1 MRLLLFTQLAFCCA
15 TLRVKLAA
23 IAPCTSFYLGFSN
36 VMSVS
41 GLNRIEK
48 IAAFSLASVFG
59 VRMLGLFMILP
70 VFAIYGEQLAGYSPI
85 WLGLAI
91 GAYGLTQ
98 ALLQIP
104 MGMLSDKFGRKPV
117 ILAGL
122 VVFLIGSIVAAMSDT
137 IYGVVLG
144 RAIQGMGAI
153 ASAILALAA
162 DLSREEQ
169 RPKVMATIGM
179 FIGLS
184 FTLAMILGPIVAD
197 AVGLSG
203 LFWFIGFLT
212 ILAMAMIQFMVPNS
226 VNKAPVGDSVALPA
240 QLTRLIRHPQLS
252 RLNCGVFILHMALT
266 ACFVTLPKQF
276 VASGLAL
283 EHHWQIYLP
292 ALLGSFCLMV
302 PFMIF
307 AIKKQKEK
315 PMFSAAIALLA
326 LALFSLWILPLGIW
340 SLVLSVVLFFTAFN
354 YLEATMPSILSRIAP
369 AGLKGSVMGVYS
381 SSQFLGA
388 FVGGIVGGYIASQ
401 YGENTIFLVMAVV
414 ALIWLLISFG
424 MKPLKKS
431 KSFSFAT
438 NISGEEEAEKMAEQ
452 LINMPGVIEATLV
465 HTEAVA
471 YLKVDEKTVDLLAVK
486 ALLQG

>member
-1 MRLLLFTQLAFCCA
+1 
-15 TLRVKLAA
+15 
-23 IAPCTSFYLGFSN
+23 
-36 VMSVS
+36 MSVS

-48 IAAFSLASVFG
+48 KAAFSLASVFG

-70 VFAIYGEQLAGYSPI
+70 VFAIYGEQLTGYSPM

-104 MGMLSDKFGRKPV
+104 MGILSDKFGRKPV

-122 VVFLIGSIVAAMSDT
+122 VVFLIGSVIAAMSDT

-144 RAIQGMGAI
+144 RAVQGMGAI

-179 FIGLS
+179 CIGLS

-197 AVGLSG
+197 VFGLSG
-203 LFWFIGFLT
+203 LFWFTGLLT
-212 ILAMAMIQFMVPNS
+212 IIAMFMIQFMVPNS
-226 VNKAPVGDSVALPA
+226 VNKAPRGDSVALPA
-240 QLTRLIRHPQLS
+240 QILTLIRHPQLS
-252 RLNCGVFILHMALT
+252 RLNWGVFILHMALT

-276 VASGLAL
+276 IASGLAL
-283 EHHWQIYLP
+283 ENHWQIYLP
-292 ALLGSFCLMV
+292 TLLGSFFLMV
-302 PFMIF
+302 PFMII
-307 AIKKQKEK
+307 AINKQKET
-315 PMFSAAIALLA
+315 PMFSAAVTLLTV
-326 LALFSLWILPLGIW
+326 ALFSLWLLPTGFW
-340 SLVLSVVLFFTAFN
+340 SLVLSMVLFFTAFN

-388 FVGGIVGGYIASQ
+388 FVGGILGGFIASQ
-401 YGENTIFLVMAVV
+401 YGEQTIFLVMAIASLV
-414 ALIWLLISFG
+414 WLLLTFG
-424 MKPLKKS
+424 MQKLKKS

-438 NISGEEEAEKMAEQ
+438 SITCEQEAEQMAEQ

-471 YLKVDEKTVDLLAVK
+471 YLKVDEKSVDLLAVK

>member
-1 MRLLLFTQLAFCCA
+1 
-15 TLRVKLAA
+15 
-23 IAPCTSFYLGFSN
+23 
-36 VMSVS
+36 MSVS

-48 IAAFSLASVFG
+48 KAAFSLASVFG

-70 VFAIYGEQLAGYSPI
+70 VFAIYGEQLTGYSPM

-98 ALLQIP
+98 ALLQIL
-104 MGMLSDKFGRKPV
+104 MGILSDKFGRKPV

-122 VVFLIGSIVAAMSDT
+122 VVFLIGSVIAAMSDT

-144 RAIQGMGAI
+144 RAVQGMGAI

-179 FIGLS
+179 CIGLS

-197 AVGLSG
+197 VFGLSG
-203 LFWFIGFLT
+203 LFWFTGLLT
-212 ILAMAMIQFMVPNS
+212 IIAMFMIQFMVPNS
-226 VNKAPVGDSVALPA
+226 VNKAPRGDSVALPA
-240 QLTRLIRHPQLS
+240 QILTLIRHPQLS
-252 RLNCGVFILHMALT
+252 RLNWGVFILHMALT

-276 VASGLAL
+276 IASGLAL
-283 EHHWQIYLP
+283 ENHWQIYLP
-292 ALLGSFCLMV
+292 TLLGSFFLMV
-302 PFMIF
+302 PFMII
-307 AIKKQKEK
+307 AIKKQKET
-315 PMFSAAIALLA
+315 PMFSAAVTLLTV
-326 LALFSLWILPLGIW
+326 ALFSLWLLPTGFW
-340 SLVLSVVLFFTAFN
+340 SLVLSMVLFFTAFN

-388 FVGGIVGGYIASQ
+388 FVGGILGGFIASQ
-401 YGENTIFLVMAVV
+401 YGEQTIFLVMAIASLV
-414 ALIWLLISFG
+414 WLLLTFG
-424 MKPLKKS
+424 MQKLKKS

-438 NISGEEEAEKMAEQ
+438 SITCEQEAEQMAEQ

-471 YLKVDEKTVDLLAVK
+471 YLKVDEKSVDLLAVK

>member
-1 MRLLLFTQLAFCCA
+1 
-15 TLRVKLAA
+15 
-23 IAPCTSFYLGFSN
+23 
-36 VMSVS
+36 MSLS

-48 IAAFSLASVFG
+48 KAAFSLASVFG

-70 VFAIYGEQLAGYSPI
+70 VFAIYGEQLAGYSPL

-104 MGMLSDKFGRKPV
+104 MGILSDKYGRKPV

-122 VVFLIGSIVAAMSDT
+122 VVFLIGSVVAAMSTT

-162 DLSREEQ
+162 DLTREEQ

-184 FTLAMILGPIVAD
+184 FTFAMILGPIVAD
-197 AVGLSG
+197 FFGLSG
-203 LFWFIGFLT
+203 LFWFTGFLT
-212 ILAMAMIQFMVPNS
+212 ILAMLMIQFMVPYS
-226 VNKAPVGDSVALPA
+226 INKAPRGDSVALPE
-240 QLTRLIRHPQLS
+240 QIVKLIRHPQLS
-252 RLNCGVFILHMALT
+252 RLNWGVFILHMALT

-283 EHHWQIYLP
+283 ENHWQIYLP
-292 ALLGSFCLMV
+292 TLLGSFFLMV

-307 AIKKQKEK
+307 AMKKEQEK
-315 PMFSAAIALLA
+315 PMFSAAVALLS
-326 LALFSLWILPLGIW
+326 LALFLLWLLPTGFW
-340 SLVLSVVLFFTAFN
+340 SLVLSVVMFFTAFN
-354 YLEATMPSILSRIAP
+354 YLEATLPSILSRIAP
-369 AGLKGSVMGVYS
+369 AGVKGSAMGIYS

-388 FVGGIVGGYIASQ
+388 FVGGIVGGLVASS
-401 YGENTIFLVMAVV
+401 YGEQTIFLVMAI
-414 ALIWLLISFG
+414 ASLIWLVLSFG
-424 MKPLKKS
+424 MKKLKKS
-431 KSFSFAT
+431 KNFSLVT
-438 NISGEEEAEKMAEQ
+438 NISCEDKADEIAEL

-465 HTEAVA
+465 QDDVGNSSEKSVAVA
-471 YLKVDEKTVDLLAVK
+471 YLKVDDKIVDLLAIK
-486 ALLQG
+486 ALLHQGA

>member
-1 MRLLLFTQLAFCCA
+1 M
-15 TLRVKLAA
+15 
-23 IAPCTSFYLGFSN
+23 SF
-36 VMSVS
+36 S
-41 GLNRIEK
+41 GLNHIEK
-48 IAAFSLASVFG
+48 KAAFSLASIFG

-70 VFAIYGEQLAGYSPI
+70 VFAIYGVQLAGYSPV

-104 MGMLSDKFGRKPV
+104 MGILSDKFGRKPV

-122 VVFLIGSIVAAMSDT
+122 LVFLLGSVIAALSDS

-184 FTLAMILGPIVAD
+184 FTVAMVLGPIIAGGF
-197 AVGLSG
+197 GLSG
-203 LFWFIGFLT
+203 LFWFIALLT
-212 ILAMAMIQFMVPNS
+212 LVAMALMQFMVPSS
-226 VNKAPVGDSVALPA
+226 VNKAPRGDNVALPA
-240 QLTRLIRHPQLS
+240 QISRFILHPQLS
-252 RLNCGVFILHMALT
+252 RLNWGVFILHMALT

-276 VASGLAL
+276 VASGLSL
-283 EHHWQIYLP
+283 DNHWQVYLP
-292 ALLGSFCLMV
+292 ALLGSFLLMV

-315 PMFSAAIALLA
+315 PMFSAAIALLLAA
-326 LALFSLWILPLGIW
+326 LILLWCLPSGFW

-369 AGLKGSVMGVYS
+369 AGFKGSVMGVYS

-388 FVGGIVGGYIASQ
+388 FVGGIVGGMIASE
-401 YGENTIFLVMAVV
+401 YGEQAIFLVMAIVSC
-414 ALIWLLISFG
+414 IWLLISFG
-424 MKPLKKS
+424 MQPLKKS
-431 KSFSFAT
+431 KSFSFTT
-438 NISGEEEAEKMAEQ
+438 NISCENQAQKVAEQ
-452 LINMPGVIEATLV
+452 LITMPGVIEATLV

-471 YLKVDEKTVDLLAVK
+471 YLKVDDKIVDLTAVK
-486 ALLQG
+486 SLLRD

>member
-1 MRLLLFTQLAFCCA
+1 
-15 TLRVKLAA
+15 
-23 IAPCTSFYLGFSN
+23 
-36 VMSVS
+36 MSVS
-41 GLNRIEK
+41 GLNHIEK
-48 IAAFSLASVFG
+48 KAAFSLASIFG

-70 VFAIYGEQLAGYSPI
+70 VFAIYGVQLTGYSPI

-104 MGMLSDKFGRKPV
+104 MGILSDKFGRKPV

-122 VVFLIGSIVAAMSDT
+122 LIFFLGSVIAATSDS

-153 ASAILALAA
+153 ASTILALAA

-184 FTLAMILGPIVAD
+184 FTIAMVLGPIIAD
-197 AVGLSG
+197 SFGLSG
-203 LFWFIGFLT
+203 LFWFIALLT
-212 ILAMAMIQFMVPNS
+212 LVAMALMQFMVPSS
-226 VNKAPVGDSVALPA
+226 VNKAPRGDNVALPA
-240 QLTRLIRHPQLS
+240 QISRFILHPQLS
-252 RLNCGVFILHMALT
+252 RLNWGVFILHMALT

-276 VASGLAL
+276 VASGLSL
-283 EHHWQIYLP
+283 DNHWQVYLP
-292 ALLGSFCLMV
+292 ALLGSFLLMV

-307 AIKKQKEK
+307 AMKKQKEK
-315 PMFSAAIALLA
+315 PMFSAAISLLIIALVL
-326 LALFSLWILPLGIW
+326 LWYLPSGFW

-369 AGLKGSVMGVYS
+369 AGFKGSVMGVYS

-388 FVGGIVGGYIASQ
+388 FVGGILGGIIASR
-401 YGENTIFLVMAVV
+401 YGEQAIFLVMAIVSF
-414 ALIWLLISFG
+414 IWLLLSFG
-424 MKPLKKS
+424 MQPLKKS
-431 KSFSFAT
+431 KSFSFT
-438 NISGEEEAEKMAEQ
+438 TSISCENEAQKIADQ
-452 LINMPGVIEATLV
+452 LITMPGVIEATLV

-471 YLKVDEKTVDLLAVK
+471 YLKVDDKIVDLTAVK
-486 ALLQG
+486 SLLRD

>member
-1 MRLLLFTQLAFCCA
+1 
-15 TLRVKLAA
+15 
-23 IAPCTSFYLGFSN
+23 
-36 VMSVS
+36 MSVS
-41 GLNRIEK
+41 GLNHIEK
-48 IAAFSLASVFG
+48 KAAFSLASIFG

-70 VFAIYGEQLAGYSPI
+70 VFAIYGVQLTGYSPI

-104 MGMLSDKFGRKPV
+104 MGILSDKFGRKPV

-122 VVFLIGSIVAAMSDT
+122 LIFFLGSVIAATSDS

-153 ASAILALAA
+153 ASTILALAA

-184 FTLAMILGPIVAD
+184 FTVAMVLGPIIAD
-197 AVGLSG
+197 SFGLSG
-203 LFWFIGFLT
+203 LFWFIALLT
-212 ILAMAMIQFMVPNS
+212 LVAMALMQFMVPSS
-226 VNKAPVGDSVALPA
+226 VNKAPRGDNVALPA
-240 QLTRLIRHPQLS
+240 QISRFILHPQLS
-252 RLNCGVFILHMALT
+252 RLNWGVFILHMALT

-276 VASGLAL
+276 VASGLSL
-283 EHHWQIYLP
+283 DNQWQVYLP
-292 ALLGSFCLMV
+292 ALLGSFLLMV

-307 AIKKQKEK
+307 AMKKQKEK
-315 PMFSAAIALLA
+315 PMFSAAISLLIIALVL
-326 LALFSLWILPLGIW
+326 LWYLPSGFW

-369 AGLKGSVMGVYS
+369 AGFKGSVMGVYS

-388 FVGGIVGGYIASQ
+388 FVGGILGGIIASR
-401 YGENTIFLVMAVV
+401 YGEQAIFLVMAIVSF
-414 ALIWLLISFG
+414 IWLLLSFG
-424 MKPLKKS
+424 MQPLKKS
-431 KSFSFAT
+431 KSFSFTT
-438 NISGEEEAEKMAEQ
+438 NISCENEAKKIADQ
-452 LINMPGVIEATLV
+452 LITMPGVIEATLV
-465 HTEAVA
+465 HTDAVA
-471 YLKVDEKTVDLLAVK
+471 YLKVDDKIVDLTAVK
-486 ALLQG
+486 SLLRD

>member
-1 MRLLLFTQLAFCCA
+1 
-15 TLRVKLAA
+15 
-23 IAPCTSFYLGFSN
+23 
-36 VMSVS
+36 MSMT
-41 GLNRIEK
+41 GLNRIEIK
-48 IAAFSLASVFG
+48 AAFSLASVFG

-70 VFAIYGEQLAGYSPI
+70 VFAIYGEQLTGYSPI

-104 MGMLSDKFGRKPV
+104 FGILSDKYGRKPI
-117 ILAGL
+117 ILMGL
-122 VVFLIGSIVAAMSDT
+122 VIFLIGSIIAAMSDT

-184 FTLAMILGPIVAD
+184 FTFAMILGPVVAN
-197 AVGLSG
+197 AFGLSG
-203 LFWFIGFLT
+203 LFWFTGGLT
-212 ILAMAMIQFMVPNS
+212 IVAMFMIQFMVPNS
-226 VNKAPVGDSVALPA
+226 VNKAPRGDSVALPS
-240 QLTRLIRHPQLS
+240 QISQLIRHPQLS
-252 RLNCGVFILHMALT
+252 RLNWGVFILHMALT

-276 VASGLAL
+276 VDSGLAL
-283 EHHWQIYLP
+283 ESHWQIYLP
-292 ALLGSFCLMV
+292 TLIGSFLLMV
-302 PFMIF
+302 PFMII
-307 AIKKQKEK
+307 AIKKQQEK
-315 PMFSAAIALLA
+315 LMFSAAVTLLT
-326 LALFSLWILPLGIW
+326 LALFSLWLLPTGFW

-388 FVGGIVGGYIASQ
+388 FVGGLMGGLIASQ
-401 YGENTIFLVMAVV
+401 YGEQAIFLVMAVV
-414 ALIWLLISFG
+414 SLCWLVLTFG
-424 MKPLKKS
+424 MEKLKKS
-431 KSFSFAT
+431 KSFSLAT
-438 NISGEEEAEKMAEQ
+438 NISCEKQAEIIAEQ
-452 LINMPGVIEATLV
+452 LINMPGVIEATLM
-465 HTEAVA
+465 HSEAVA
-471 YLKVDEKTVDLLAVK
+471 YLKVDDKVVDLLAVK
-486 ALLQG
+486 ALLYKSS